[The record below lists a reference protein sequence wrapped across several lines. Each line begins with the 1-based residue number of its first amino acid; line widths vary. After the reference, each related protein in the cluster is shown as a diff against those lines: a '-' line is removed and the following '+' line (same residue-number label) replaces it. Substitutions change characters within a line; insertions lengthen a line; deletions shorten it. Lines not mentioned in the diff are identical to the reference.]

1 MSLIIF
7 SHSDYSYL
15 WPIIE
20 ECIQKIPQLT
30 PIFVCNKTD
39 INKPNGFTK
48 YIEYDDKLCYS
59 QRWTKD
65 ILPYIDEKYI
75 LVVHDVQL
83 IVNCDINF
91 IHKIIQIMLENRI
104 DRCSL
109 NVFNGKHIVKNYNI
123 KLCDLNSAHGN
134 TLTPYDVCPAIW
146 KTDSLKKLFNTFP
159 NETYRTSELNE
170 ELQIFCRNNL
180 RCFGLQKINAKIYY
194 CLGRPYF
201 EYFKI
206 LHITIK
212 NELMLP
218 VDVYMDVKN
227 EFLYFLEKYKLTEKI
242 KSNHKYSFILN
253 NFKPI

>member
-7 SHSDYSYL
+7 SHSDYYFL

-20 ECIQKIPQLT
+20 ECIQKIQGLN
-30 PIFVCNKTD
+30 PIFVCNNTD
-39 INKPNGFTK
+39 LNKPNGFTK
-48 YIEYDDKLCYS
+48 YIEYDDKLSYG

-75 LVVHDVQL
+75 LLVHDVQL
-83 IVNCDINF
+83 IVNCDSNF
-91 IHKIIQIMLENRI
+91 IYKIMQIMLENSI

-109 NVFNGKHIVKNYNI
+109 NVFNGKHIIENYNI
-123 KLCDLNSAHGN
+123 KLCHLNSAYGN
-134 TLTPYDVCPAIW
+134 TITPYDVCPAIW
-146 KTDSLKKLFNTFP
+146 KTDSFKKLFSKFP

-180 RCFGLQKINAKIYY
+180 RCFGLQKTNEKIYY

-212 NELMLP
+212 NELMFP
-218 VDVYMDVKN
+218 VEVYMDMKN
-227 EFLYFLEKYKLTEKI
+227 EFLYFSKKYNLIEKI
-242 KSNHKYSFILN
+242 KNNHNYGFILN